1 MIGGISGGV
10 SGAYRLKSSPTHG
23 FTVELDNSHG
33 FHCISDASIRGKID
47 LDFINITNACR
58 ENEDLTLQIICYVD
72 AIRPSIAPLS
82 TPCRLDMILFGPY
95 SLFEDVGSFFEEYN
109 LYLQDPVGCS
119 QNVLYRN
126 PHKLSTESELDIWTF
141 TLDEDFAAPVSVEHA
156 QTRLDSIDIL
166 NSQQD
171 WAETKQPGSIRTR
184 MQSHQLQALTFMLQR
199 EQGWAWDGSRADIW
213 ELYPETTGSYFVNKV
228 SDSVQ
233 TETPPQFYGG
243 IIADPMGLGK
253 TLSMMA
259 LIASDLLFDPN
270 DPSSLTGA
278 AAEDSTGCTL
288 IVVPPPLLGSWEEQL
303 NQWDFHRNNYTQ
315 LGMELTKA
323 IRHIFPNSIP
333 YRRHH
338 GNSRLMAESDL
349 TDTLVVLTTY
359 HTVSSDG
366 KSASG
371 KPSSLLFSTKWRR
384 IILDE
389 AHFIRNSNSK
399 MARAVCAL
407 DSVSRWAVTGTPI
420 QNRLGDLTALL
431 KFLQVYPY
439 SDEDKFNTDIS
450 QLWKIGKVEE
460 AEKRLKRLA
469 SCILLRRPKSTIQLP
484 PRHDLQQFVELS
496 PAERELYHTTKM
508 HTMSHMEQALAT
520 GGKLNGTHSYANML
534 QRIEAMRMI
543 CNLGVHY
550 KMRYDLE
557 TFNEQVSQEWN
568 EVAAQRMFN
577 IYRGINS
584 IQCRLCLCPAD
595 STDDTFYEARQST
608 ISLFSQCLEF
618 VCSSCVSVH
627 TNSITLPSCSHAN
640 PCSIASISTQIFE
653 TDDSCNMT
661 FNHLGADLPTKVSM
675 LISDL
680 QTQPY
685 NTKCVVFSSWRT
697 TLDIIEVGLKQS
709 CIPCLRFD
717 GKVAQ
722 KDRQNVIKRFRED
735 PTMRVLLL
743 TLSCGAVG
751 LTLTEASRA
760 YLMEPHW

>member
-1 MIGGISGGV
+1 
-10 SGAYRLKSSPTHG
+10 
-23 FTVELDNSHG
+23 
-33 FHCISDASIRGKID
+33 
-47 LDFINITNACR
+47 
-58 ENEDLTLQIICYVD
+58 
-72 AIRPSIAPLS
+72 
-82 TPCRLDMILFGPY
+82 MILFGPH

-126 PHKLSTESELDIWTF
+126 PHKL
-141 TLDEDFAAPVSVEHA
+141 
-156 QTRLDSIDIL
+156 
-166 NSQQD
+166 
-171 WAETKQPGSIRTR
+171 
-184 MQSHQLQALTFMLQR
+184 
-199 EQGWAWDGSRADIW
+199 
-213 ELYPETTGSYFVNKV
+213 FVNKV

-253 TLSMMA
+253 TLSMIS
-259 LIASDLLFDPN
+259 LIASDLLIDPN

-303 NQWDFHRNNYTQ
+303 NQ
-315 LGMELTKA
+315 
-323 IRHIFPNSIP
+323 HIFLNSIP

-338 GNSRLMAESDL
+338 GNCRLVAESDL

-359 HTVSSDG
+359 HTVSSDW
-366 KSASG
+366 KVTSG

-399 MARAVCAL
+399 LARAVCAL

-439 SDEDKFNTDIS
+439 SDEEKFYTDIS
-450 QLWKIGKVEE
+450 HLWKIGKVEE

-496 PAERELYHTTKM
+496 PAERELYQTTK
-508 HTMSHMEQALAT
+508 TYTISHIEQALST
-520 GGKLNGTHSYANML
+520 SGRLSGTYSYANML

-550 KMRYDLE
+550 NMRYGLE
-557 TFNEQVSQEWN
+557 AFNNQLSHEWN
-568 EVAAQRMFN
+568 EDAAQRMFN
-577 IYRGINS
+577 IYRGIKS
-584 IQCRLCLCPAD
+584 IECRLCFCTAD
-595 STDDTFYEARQST
+595 STETVLYEARPPAK
-608 ISLFSQCLEF
+608 SLFSQCLQF
-618 VCSSCVSVH
+618 ICSSCVSVH
-627 TNSITLPSCSHAN
+627 TKSMALPSCSHAS
-640 PCSIASISTQIFE
+640 PCPIAAISTNVFE
-653 TDDSCNMT
+653 TDDTHNIT
-661 FNHLGADLPTKVSM
+661 LNYPGAELPTKVSM
-675 LISDL
+675 LINDL
-680 QTQPY
+680 RNQPK
-685 NTKCVVFSSWRT
+685 NTKCVVFSSWRA

-709 CIPCLRFD
+709 HIPCLRFD
-717 GKVAQ
+717 GKVPQ
-722 KDRQNVIKRFRED
+722 KGRQNVIKRFRED